1 MKRQLLLLALTG
13 FFFIPVF
20 GQTLYTSTNLT
31 GDTYNPGLGKNGTA
45 VIMLD
50 DISIPS
56 IQVQGTD
63 SISITKLKFGIARFA
78 TAPASTIK
86 FYYSILDDTATS
98 LRYVTKTPPKLLG
111 SIDLPANGATD
122 QAFLVNLGDSINP
135 LFKIKTD
142 TGNIYEGV
150 QTFFLGLSFSGASDP
165 DGLNNWLVTT
175 PGAPQ
180 SDNENIWWEFDADAS
195 PVRAAYA
202 FGAPPAPPG
211 TFYLQVFGKGLSPLP
226 VTFSQFTARRTGSIN
241 VLNWSTQQEINTSH
255 FIIERS
261 TDGSGYTNIGR
272 VAAAGNSNN
281 IRNYTFT
288 DPRPVKGNNYYRV
301 RTVDLDNSIKLSDTR
316 RIRNEGIADI
326 SIYPNPVA
334 NLLSVA
340 ISADK
345 ATEGQLTVTDI
356 SGKALYSR
364 IVKLPAGNT
373 LLPVPLS
380 NMAAGTYIIKVQLN
394 DDVVIKKFVKQ

>member
-20 GQTLYTSTNLT
+20 GQVLYTSTAQAGVRTNL
-31 GDTYNPGLGKNGTA
+31 GIGKAGTPI
-45 VIMLD
+45 VLID
-50 DISIPS
+50 DVLIPS
-56 IQVQGTD
+56 SLVQGSD
-63 SISITKLKFGIARFA
+63 SISITQLRFGILRSAS
-78 TAPASTIK
+78 APAVTVR
-86 FYYSILDDTATS
+86 FYYTAVEDTTQYFIDD
-98 LRYVTKTPPKLLG
+98 VIKIPPLLLG
-111 SIDLPANGATD
+111 SIALPANGATPSGV
-122 QAFLVNLGDSINP
+122 LVLLGDSINT

-142 TGNIYEGV
+142 TGNLFTNFH
-150 QTFFLGLSFSGASDP
+150 TFFLGVSFSDTSR
-165 DGLNNWLVTT
+165 LNGWALTV
-175 PGAPQ
+175 PGTPQ
-180 SDNENIWWEFDADAS
+180 SRNVDALWIYDADD
-195 PVRAAYA
+195 
-202 FGAPPAPPG
+202 PPQFRFWSDFQDQPG
-211 TFYLQVFGKGLSPLP
+211 TPSATFYMQVFGKGLSPLP

-261 TDGSGYTNIGR
+261 TDGGGYTNIGR
-272 VAAAGNSNN
+272 VAAAGNSSTV
-281 IRNYTFT
+281 RNYTFT

-301 RTVDLDNSIKLSDTR
+301 RTVDLDNSIKLSDIR